1 MQHWLGQST
10 GCPFQMG
17 IHCSVSHRACL
28 ILSGQLRP
36 WHQVAAS
43 DRHAQTCC
51 HHSLLP
57 SCLDHPPSLSPD
69 LCLFCVSPVK
79 TPAGQYPEREGSPR
93 QWKGVFILDSTKET
107 LLWKEWMGFL
117 ECLNILR
124 WRIARGP
131 GIHLPPISVTPV
143 SYPDSRALMVVRR
156 GGGAAGVEGLV
167 TTSSKM
173 NSLTKPQTVPWSH
186 YLTPVKIATIEKINK
201 NKITSIGEDM
211 EKLEL
216 VNCWKECKM
225 VQPLWRAV
233 WQVLRKWN
241 TELPYD
247 PVIPLLGIYLQRIA
261 RRNSEIC
268 TSMFTAKLLTIDER
282 WKQPKC
288 AVTDEWLN
296 RMWHILTIEYYSAL
310 KR

>member
-1 MQHWLGQST
+1 MRYHIT
-10 GCPFQMG
+10 PT
-17 IHCSVSHRACL
+17 RAAR
-28 ILSGQLRP
+28 I
-36 WHQVAAS
+36 
-43 DRHAQTCC
+43 
-51 HHSLLP
+51 
-57 SCLDHPPSLSPD
+57 
-69 LCLFCVSPVK
+69 K
-79 TPAGQYPEREGSPR
+79 R
-93 QWKGVFILDSTKET
+93 QRV
-107 LLWKEWMGFL
+107 
-117 ECLNILR
+117 
-124 WRIARGP
+124 
-131 GIHLPPISVTPV
+131 
-143 SYPDSRALMVVRR
+143 
-156 GGGAAGVEGLV
+156 
-167 TTSSKM
+167 
-173 NSLTKPQTVPWSH
+173 
-186 YLTPVKIATIEKINK
+186 
-201 NKITSIGEDM
+201 TSIGEDM

-310 KR
+310 KRKGILTLAAACMNCADIMLSEIRQSQRDKYCRIPLIWGL